1 LQNKLLDNINTIF
14 YLEDSVVK
22 TMWWFQLLLLIV
34 LKCVSNAQV
43 TTPSG
48 KIEGSTLT
56 SRLGKTIYSFRGI
69 RYAKAPISELR
80 FKVSTTLLVRKIFTH
95 PRQSPIYR
103 TTTKKCFSTAAPCP
117 CRKLEWY
124 L

>member
-80 FKVSTTLLVRKIFTH
+80 FKVSTTLLVPKTFSN
-95 PRQSPIYR
+95 PRQSPIYEI
-103 TTTKKCFSTAAPCP
+103 TKRKCFSTAAPCP
-117 CRKLEWY
+117 CTELEWY